1 MLEFECV
8 MEYLAGRD
16 FEMKND
22 APARIERYRIVPKEC
37 SEPSSERIS
46 VREDGIS
53 MQFIAGVMQSDYG
66 FGPVFD
72 DFETVEPQDID
83 RMLASAGPYARRIV
97 GVDIEKDGLEGACR
111 MDLFVLTPEMEE
123 YAARYPTIGCVQ
135 YDSKLPAHL
144 LGEMDDRANEIL
156 KLFCGHTYQLELQ
169 NRHADP
175 DGIDGMDIFDVE
187 ATTVG
192 EMCEKCAGAIS
203 GRAFEEASL
212 CAQDLIWGLRRDNR
226 PDDLAVEENLA
237 PAAPGL

>member
-16 FEMKND
+16 FETKND

-53 MQFIAGVMQSDYG
+53 MQFIAGVTQSDYG

-72 DFETVEPQDID
+72 DFGTAEPQDID
-83 RMLASAGPYARRIV
+83 RMLAATGPYARKIV

-156 KLFCGHTYQLELQ
+156 KLLCGHTYQIELQ
-169 NRHADP
+169 NRNADP
-175 DGIDGMDIFDVE
+175 DDIEDTDVFDIE

-203 GRAFEEASL
+203 GRAFKKASD
-212 CAQDLIWGLRRDNR
+212 CAQDLIWNLGRGHRMEN
-226 PDDLAVEENLA
+226 PEESVE
-237 PAAPGL
+237 PAGPRL

>member
-8 MEYLAGRD
+8 MKYLAGRD
-16 FEMKND
+16 FETKND

-53 MQFIAGVMQSDYG
+53 MQFIAGVTQSDYG

-83 RMLASAGPYARRIV
+83 RMLAAAGPYARRIV

-111 MDLFVLTPEMEE
+111 MDLFVLTPELEE

-156 KLFCGHTYQLELQ
+156 KLFCGHTYQIELQ

-175 DGIDGMDIFDVE
+175 DGIEDTDIFDIE

-192 EMCEKCAGAIS
+192 EMCEKCADAIS
-203 GRAFEEASL
+203 DRAFEDANL
-212 CAQDLIWGLRRDNR
+212 CAQDLIWNLGRGHRMEN
-226 PDDLAVEENLA
+226 PEESVE
-237 PAAPGL
+237 PAGPGL

>member
-16 FEMKND
+16 FETKND
-22 APARIERYRIVPKEC
+22 APAWIERYRIVPKE
-37 SEPSSERIS
+37 SLEPSSERIS

-53 MQFIAGVMQSDYG
+53 MQFIAGVTQSDYG
-66 FGPVFD
+66 FGPVFES
-72 DFETVEPQDID
+72 FEMVEPQDID
-83 RMLASAGPYARRIV
+83 RMLAAAGPYARRIV

-123 YAARYPTIGCVQ
+123 YAARYPTMGCVQ
-135 YDSKLPAHL
+135 YDPKLPAHL

-156 KLFCGHTYQLELQ
+156 KLLCGHTYQLELQ

-175 DGIDGMDIFDVE
+175 DGIDGTDIFDVE

-203 GRAFEEASL
+203 GRAFEDANL
-212 CAQDLIWGLRRDNR
+212 CAQDLIRNLGWGRR
-226 PDDLAVEENLA
+226 VEGLEESVE
-237 PAAPGL
+237 PAGPGL